1 LDEATLSEV
10 RVALGVR
17 DGETTLSAVRRVVA
31 ERDAAR
37 AERDEL
43 AAACDVLR
51 GMLDDEPLPDAHQTP
66 HTAAC
71 DAAETLREACAAAVS
86 ASFAHDAAEAL
97 TAALQHANVAV
108 RLCEAARKA
117 EAS

>member
-51 GMLDDEPLPDAHQTP
+51 GILDDEPPLDVHQTP
-66 HTAAC
+66 HAAAC

-86 ASFAHDAAEAL
+86 ASFSNDAAEAL

>member
-31 ERDAAR
+31 ERDEFAT
-37 AERDEL
+37 
-43 AAACDVLR
+43 ACDVLR
-51 GMLDDEPLPDAHQTP
+51 GMLDDKPPPDAHQTP

-86 ASFAHDAAEAL
+86 ASFSNDAAEAL